1 LPSLVYIDLGSNQLK
16 TLHSHLFSGAFSLNT
31 IFLQSNK
38 LTEINTNNAGALFAN
53 LTNINILYL
62 NDNRIVTLPNSTF
75 LGLESTLEELDISNN
90 KLAATHQTNS
100 LKTLAN
106 LKTLSLNNID
116 INPLQIA
123 PLTAYAHLERLDL
136 GNNVKLEIDNM
147 TFVNLTNLK
156 SLYLRNVGLK
166 FVDNLHLNE
175 MRRLNVLN
183 LNGNDLD
190 WTRFNRTNRLFQA
203 YLPLTELYLS
213 RTSLCELEILGLDQ
227 LNTLGIL
234 DLSSN
239 RIEYIRSSVFEFKQ
253 VDKYGRGLLT
263 MLNMANNLIQVIEA
277 GSFTYLRG
285 LSFLYLGQNML
296 NSHNDLDNINFGHL
310 RWLYSLEFS
319 NSNLTHFPLFSEI
332 FPAKISYQLT
342 LLDLS
347 RNKIETLSSSHFQ
360 LLQNLVSLDLENN
373 WIGEVQVDD
382 EGLFSTLTK
391 LEILKLS
398 QNRLDNSNLAKVKF
412 ANCINLK
419 HLNLSYN
426 RLKSVDNNLFS
437 ALKKLETI
445 DLSYNGLI
453 EIEAYSFESMLALK
467 SLYLNDDVSMRG
479 GASVVRLS
487 DRFAHECGALK
498 FVFVS
503 SIEFVEANVGALI
516 GSLKAVE
523 AHKIVNGAVYYSSIN
538 IIVDNFDYYGR
549 DERWSCKL
557 TIFMLKAKIHVNLF
571 SDIDFEVFLENCYS
585 LDLFDDELLGI

>member
-1 LPSLVYIDLGSNQLK
+1 
-16 TLHSHLFSGAFSLNT
+16 
-31 IFLQSNK
+31 
-38 LTEINTNNAGALFAN
+38 
-53 LTNINILYL
+53 
-62 NDNRIVTLPNSTF
+62 
-75 LGLESTLEELDISNN
+75 
-90 KLAATHQTNS
+90 
-100 LKTLAN
+100 
-106 LKTLSLNNID
+106 
-116 INPLQIA
+116 
-123 PLTAYAHLERLDL
+123 
-136 GNNVKLEIDNM
+136 M
-147 TFVNLTNLK
+147 TFVNLTKLK
-156 SLYLRNVGLK
+156 SLYLKNVGLK

-175 MRRLNVLN
+175 MRKLNVLN

-213 RTSLCELEILGLDQ
+213 NTSLCELEILGLDQ

-263 MLNMANNLIQVIEA
+263 MLNMANNLIRVIEA

-285 LSFLYLGQNML
+285 LSFLYLSQNML
-296 NSHNDLDNINFGHL
+296 NSHSDLDNINFGRF

-319 NSNLTHFPLFSEI
+319 NSNLTHFPLFSEV
-332 FPAKISYQLT
+332 FPTKISYELT

-373 WIGEVQVDD
+373 RIGEVHVDD

-398 QNRLDNSNLAKVKF
+398 QNRLDNTNLAKVKF

-426 RLKSVDNNLFS
+426 HLKIVDNNLFS
-437 ALKKLETI
+437 ALKKLEII

-453 EIEAYSFESMLALK
+453 VIEAYSFESMLALK
-467 SLYLNDDVSMRG
+467 SLYLNDDVSMG
-479 GASVVRLS
+479 VVRLS
-487 DRFAHECGALK
+487 DRFAHECDALK

-503 SIEFVEANVGALI
+503 SIEFVETNVEALI

-571 SDIDFEVFLENCYS
+571 SDIDFEVFLDNCYS
-585 LDLFDDELLGI
+585 LDLFDDEILGIKESIL